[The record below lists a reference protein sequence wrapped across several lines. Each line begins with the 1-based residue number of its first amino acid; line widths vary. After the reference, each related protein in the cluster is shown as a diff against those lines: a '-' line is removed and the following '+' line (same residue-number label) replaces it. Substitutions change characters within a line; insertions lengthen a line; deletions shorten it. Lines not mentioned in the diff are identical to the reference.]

1 MCETTESTV
10 ISFPLHS
17 QSILISRRNRMRM
30 EFLLICP
37 NSLLVL
43 TLFGSRH
50 PSDQSWN
57 EAHFNGVHWQQL
69 CCFTIAFAYLLL
81 GSFDRYRR
89 HNRIRPTTK
98 TAFMISWF
106 RAASHRTQKI
116 DNAIDIIKFC
126 KRRRKRFRFRT
137 NFRCAEERKLF
148 VVSGMRKVHAARVK
162 DTRFT
167 WP

>member
-57 EAHFNGVHWQQL
+57 EAHFNGV
-69 CCFTIAFAYLLL
+69 
-81 GSFDRYRR
+81 
-89 HNRIRPTTK
+89 
-98 TAFMISWF
+98 
-106 RAASHRTQKI
+106 
-116 DNAIDIIKFC
+116 
-126 KRRRKRFRFRT
+126 
-137 NFRCAEERKLF
+137 RCALTATLLF
-148 VVSGMRKVHAARVK
+148 HNCFRLFAS
-162 DTRFT
+162 RFIR
-167 WP
+167 